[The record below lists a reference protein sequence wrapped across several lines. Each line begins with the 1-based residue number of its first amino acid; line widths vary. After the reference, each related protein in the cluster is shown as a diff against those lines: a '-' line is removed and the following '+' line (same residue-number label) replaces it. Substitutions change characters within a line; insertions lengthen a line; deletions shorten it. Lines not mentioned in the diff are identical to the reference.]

1 MNSSKREKEIIKK
14 LQTFSKLFGVRI
26 ANFKYYYKVFGNFL
40 FEMICENETFVF
52 MSDRGEIA
60 VNNVYVLDDSY
71 HIVGKPDIVFKKKKI
86 AVFCD
91 SEFWHGYDWE
101 NSKNDIKSR
110 KNTFR
115 TKQTLPNII
124 DTCGKRYGKRT

>member
-52 MSDRGEIA
+52 MSDRGG
-60 VNNVYVLDDSY
+60 NRC
-71 HIVGKPDIVFKKKKI
+71 K
-86 AVFCD
+86 
-91 SEFWHGYDWE
+91 
-101 NSKNDIKSR
+101 
-110 KNTFR
+110 
-115 TKQTLPNII
+115 
-124 DTCGKRYGKRT
+124 